1 MKFATLKYS
10 VPLALLLLAA
20 PTWLGARAEEGGEN
34 AEAEEEEVTASTH
47 ILTDLPEEADGV
59 TTTYVFPDNPAL
71 VLTSGQPVEI
81 LCGLHNQGDVPLN
94 ITQVAGSLNSPMD
107 FRVYIQ
113 NWTSPV
119 YNTILAPETQGT
131 FGITIKPHLH
141 LQPRDFV
148 VAMSIFYESDDEL
161 FSSTCYNGTVFIVEP
176 AGFFDVETFFM
187 YVFIVSVVGV
197 FAVAAFKALQSAGV
211 VKKKSKSRKVETGT
225 RAMPVGDENE
235 WLKGTVA
242 DSNTGAKKRVIR
254 KK

>member
-1 MKFATLKYS
+1 MKFANLKYS

-20 PTWLGARAEEGGEN
+20 PTWLGARAEEGGEE
-34 AEAEEEEVTASTH
+34 AEAEDEVTATH

-59 TTTYVFPDNPAL
+59 STTYVFPDNSAL
-71 VLTSGQPVEI
+71 VLTSGQTVEI

-94 ITQVAGSLNSPMD
+94 VTQVAGSLNSPMD
-107 FRVYIQ
+107 FGVYIQ

-161 FSSTCYNGTVFIVEP
+161 FSSTCYNGTVYIVEP

-187 YVFIVSVVGV
+187 YFFIVSVVGLAA
-197 FAVAAFKALQSAGV
+197 FAGFKALQSAGV
-211 VKKKSKSRKVETGT
+211 VKKKSKARKVETGT
-225 RAMPVGDENE
+225 RSIPVGDENE

-242 DSNTGAKKRVIR
+242 DAATSAKKRVTR